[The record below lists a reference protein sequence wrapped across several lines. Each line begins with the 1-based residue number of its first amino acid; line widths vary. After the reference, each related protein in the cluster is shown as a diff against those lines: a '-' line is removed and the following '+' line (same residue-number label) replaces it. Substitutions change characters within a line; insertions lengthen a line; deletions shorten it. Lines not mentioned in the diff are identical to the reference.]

1 MYVLI
6 IWGST
11 SGNLQPRSESSDYL
25 LLLKYAATFP
35 SSPQFLV
42 VSVKD
47 LYYGNFIMAMEYRQ
61 GFFVLAW
68 TCRENWNSAILQS
81 RYLRSIEFVNQMRG
95 RCRLISRMPI
105 GYHIM
110 ATNYINTRSF
120 DIFCEL
126 HESRDI
132 RRKLW
137 NVLGILWFHLDS
149 ITFPNCKP
157 SIYDLWLYDDIES
170 DFTYLWRFII
180 FICFDCC
187 KI

>member
-1 MYVLI
+1 VYVLI
-6 IWGST
+6 IWSST

-61 GFFVLAW
+61 GLLAW

-81 RYLRSIEFVNQMRG
+81 RYLRSKEFVNQMRG
-95 RCRLISRMPI
+95 RGRLISRMPI

-132 RRKLW
+132 RCKLW

-149 ITFPNCKP
+149 VTFLIANPP
-157 SIYDLWLYDDIES
+157 
-170 DFTYLWRFII
+170 FMI
-180 FICFDCC
+180 FGYMMILNQILLICGGS
-187 KI
+187 